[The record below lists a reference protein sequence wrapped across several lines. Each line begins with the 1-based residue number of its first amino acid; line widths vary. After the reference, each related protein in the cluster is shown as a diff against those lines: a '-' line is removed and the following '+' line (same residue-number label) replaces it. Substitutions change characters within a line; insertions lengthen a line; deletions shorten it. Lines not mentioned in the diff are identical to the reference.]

1 MDSWERFNEVS
12 LPDKKPFYSELILED
27 ISNEDYIHAQKL
39 FEEFELKDQG
49 GCHDL
54 YLKSDVLLLADVFEN
69 FRKIHLEIYELDPAK
84 FISAPG
90 LTWQAVLK
98 EIQVKLDLLADIDM
112 LLMVEK
118 GDRGGICNAVHHFGK
133 TNNIDMEDYHE
144 NKKSLYLQY

>member
-12 LPDKKPFYSELILED
+12 LPDKKHFYSELILED
-27 ISNEDYIHAQKL
+27 ISNEDYIHAQKV
-39 FEEFELKDQG
+39 FGEFELKYQG
-49 GCHDL
+49 GYHDL
-54 YLKSDVLLLADVFEN
+54 YLKIDVLLLADVFEN
-69 FRKIHLEIYELDPAK
+69 FRKIRLEICELDPAK

-98 EIQVKLDLLADIDM
+98 KIQVKLDLLADIDM

-133 TNNIDMEDYHE
+133 ANNIDMEDYHE
-144 NKKSLYLQY
+144 NKEPLCLQY